1 MTIQNYKKAFSIV
14 SILVAVYFTLSTS
27 EQFRNIANSSLS
39 EELISSEIID
49 DEIAPLCNGESFTNF
64 EDLTQ
69 EDLKGIKID
78 LVEKDKWM
86 ENFYGLLTDDQ
97 SMFIKPEFKKSFKAQ
112 INFQFEEFNCLYSAE
127 IKLTGDLQDHI
138 RDGNPNET
146 SLNVSLSEGNI
157 FGIVEFKLFLP
168 ETRYG
173 VGELIITSILERY
186 NILTPKTFETNV
198 VFNNSSQNRYIFQE
212 KFVKEF
218 IESNNYREG
227 PILQVTEDFFW
238 QERNQKDN
246 SALFMFPEIT
256 NSAWSRRSFVNQHI
270 SLDALQH
277 YSSLFFGSS
286 DINNIKVGEV
296 FLTYDSTVVDYDK
309 LIEFDTLMI
318 ALDAVHGLGFVN
330 RNFYFDNINNQ
341 LLPIYYD
348 GNSQIADRTHYKN
361 APIDLCDQSTEYIRF
376 NDFSGPKSTYR
387 YLCVNDYT
395 NTAAQILNN
404 ISFDESDIYL
414 DVLNKGGKID
424 IETTREVLNNFRVNL
439 NYLSLPKIKNE
450 SINNSF
456 VKDGTLFPN
465 TSDYGTK
472 FVFFDYVNQKGDIC
486 NQYLTACEPL
496 NKSENFFSR
505 EFRKENPNVYP
516 LGISIDSFIN
526 NSINEN
532 KVVSEGFVS
541 YGNPVINIDD
551 NNKIFDVFFSNN
563 NQKILITK
571 GNLFSG
577 WTFNVKADNLLE
589 LATDRLDIN
598 SLTGCLTFYDTY
610 VENISINIEDMF
622 CEDALNFVRVKGFID
637 TINIENSLSDA
648 IDIDFSDV
656 DIDSI
661 KIKNAKNDCVDFSK
675 SHLTINEI
683 IAINCEDKGLSIGE
697 ITVLALSKLEVVTSS
712 IGIAVKDSS
721 NVKIDTIEMVSTDT
735 CTAIY
740 RKKQEFGP
748 ARLTTKNYKCE
759 NLKNDF
765 IQMGSEFINL
775 NEESN
780 D

>member
-39 EELISSEIID
+39 DELISSEIID
-49 DEIAPLCNGESFTNF
+49 DEIAPLCNGEGFTNF
-64 EDLTQ
+64 EDLTH

-86 ENFYGLLTDDQ
+86 ENFYALLTDDQ
-97 SMFIKPEFKKSFKAQ
+97 SMYIKPKFKKSFKAR
-112 INFQFEEFNCLYSAE
+112 INFQFEEFNCLHSAE

-138 RDGNPNET
+138 RDENPNET

-270 SLDALQH
+270 SLDALQR

-296 FLTYDSTVVDYDK
+296 FLTYDTTAADYDK

-341 LLPIYYD
+341 LIPIYYD

-395 NTAAQILNN
+395 NTASQILNN
-404 ISFDESDIYL
+404 ISFDENDIYL

-424 IETTREVLNNFRVNL
+424 IETSREVLNNFRANL

-486 NQYLTACEPL
+486 NQYLTVCEPL

-532 KVVSEGFVS
+532 EVVAEGFVS

-563 NQKILITK
+563 NQKVLISN

-661 KIKNAKNDCVDFSK
+661 KINNAKNDCVDFSK

-683 IAINCEDKGLSIGE
+683 IAIDCEDKGLSIGE
-697 ITVLALSKLEVVTSS
+697 STVLALSKLEVITSS

-721 NVKIDTIEMVSTDT
+721 NVEIDTIEIISTDT

-775 NEESN
+775 NGQS
-780 D
+780 DD